1 MQIIQKY
8 KEKTL
13 TFIKKYSILMEHEF
27 ESDEV
32 ECGYILI
39 CVRVEGTSMEYVMA

>member
-1 MQIIQKY
+1 MQINVKY
-8 KEKTL
+8 YLKPL
-13 TFIKKYSILMEHEF
+13 TFIKKYSILMKHEF

-39 CVRVEGTSMEYVMA
+39 YIGVEGTSMEYVMA